1 MKGDYCNCENTESL
15 KFVPI
20 KILSLIEK
28 TFTGRGYFRGQKNAS
43 YRAQVENPQKGTCQK
58 RKPLCDLKD

>member
-28 TFTGRGYFRGQKNAS
+28 TFTGRGYFRGQKTQAIVH
-43 YRAQVENPQKGTCQK
+43 R
-58 RKPLCDLKD
+58 